1 MYKTKIRFLML
12 AVCITLC
19 SIFPA
24 HAFARAELPPIRPR
38 TSLTDDD
45 LDRTIRAKGCVLI
58 DASDPDT
65 LLYAKNPD
73 EPIIPASTTKIMTC
87 ILAIEMVDDLNT
99 IVYVPHEA
107 TKLGPTNSTMGLV
120 AGESLP
126 MIDLLYGL
134 MLPSGND
141 AANAIAYYI
150 AGGIDEFAVIMNE
163 KAEEIGMT
171 NTTFATPSGTYR
183 NRATST
189 ARDMARLAAYAMKN
203 DMFRKVVSTKTYT
216 VPGNDVRKHDLN
228 LRNSTRLISASETSR
243 FYYEYAIGGK
253 TGATSVGGNCQIAM
267 AMKDDHMLIVSLM
280 GARLRDGESHNRVA
294 GLCFL
299 DAIELFEKAY
309 TMLDLSD
316 NDRPKNDRPECL
328 QERSVYEKMDNQRI
342 KCN

>member
-1 MYKTKIRFLML
+1 
-12 AVCITLC
+12 
-19 SIFPA
+19 
-24 HAFARAELPPIRPR
+24 
-38 TSLTDDD
+38 
-45 LDRTIRAKGCVLI
+45 
-58 DASDPDT
+58 
-65 LLYAKNPD
+65 
-73 EPIIPASTTKIMTC
+73 MTC

-189 ARDMARLAAYAMKN
+189 ARDMARLAAYTGYNNEDVLSSILFLYCVNFAGN
-203 DMFRKVVSTKTYT
+203 LSPRTNSERVCCCNRKA
-216 VPGNDVRKHDLN
+216 PGSSD
-228 LRNSTRLISASETSR
+228 
-243 FYYEYAIGGK
+243 
-253 TGATSVGGNCQIAM
+253 ATM
-267 AMKDDHMLIVSLM
+267 
-280 GARLRDGESHNRVA
+280 
-294 GLCFL
+294 
-299 DAIELFEKAY
+299 
-309 TMLDLSD
+309 
-316 NDRPKNDRPECL
+316 
-328 QERSVYEKMDNQRI
+328 
-342 KCN
+342 

>member
-12 AVCITLC
+12 AVCIALC

-24 HAFARAELPPIRPR
+24 HAFARVELPPIRPR

-107 TKLGPTNSTMGLV
+107 TNLGPTNSTMGLV

-203 DMFRKVVSTKTYT
+203 DVFRKVVSTKTYT
-216 VPGNDVRKHDLN
+216 VPSNDVRKHDLN

-253 TGATSVGGNCQIAM
+253 TGATSAGGNCQIAM
-267 AMKDDHMLIVSLM
+267 AMKDGHLLIVSLM
-280 GARLRDGESHNRVA
+280 GARLRDGESHNGVA

-316 NDRPKNDRPECL
+316 NDKTKNDRPVCL
-328 QERSVYEKMDNQRI
+328 QERSFYEKMDNQRI